1 MAEEYSL
8 IPAIDE
14 SGSETGYYTREP
26 DGISGMTVTALAN
39 FCSTANV
46 AVITNLLNRIE
57 AADPFSNDLPECL
70 KVFAGQDLR
79 LFSSDI
85 QGRLIIPDEA
95 CSAISE
101 YYAFE
106 ARQYPGKQTA
116 IDNYR
121 ASAKAGMR
129 IFIWVKTGYIPQILR
144 DSLKAHTSNY
154 IDRLEN
160 TYDHTIADHLWS
172 TFREGAEVLLL
183 VEKQMRVPVDRM
195 DLCDG
200 SIGSHWSTYRK
211 GKDWGLKVGSY
222 MHVFRD
228 QRKERECLAYELLE
242 LQYFRAWLRET
253 YIPYHLPKYL
263 SEKFGKLAT
272 KEIYRLFGA
281 MTPWVLEVTKI
292 QRKSPLEERKFI
304 EYQQIKERL
313 LKEQLEEAENEQ
325 LSLLEL
331 KGGE

>member
-8 IPAIDE
+8 IPAVDE
-14 SGSETGYYTREP
+14 SGNETGYYTREP

-70 KVFAGQDLR
+70 KVFAGQNLR

-85 QGRLIIPDEA
+85 QGRLIVPDEA

-183 VEKQMRVPVDRM
+183 VEKQMRVPVDQM

-200 SIGSHWSTYRK
+200 SIGKHWSVYRE
-211 GKDWGLKVGSY
+211 GKKWAEKVESY
-222 MHVFRD
+222 THVFRD
-228 QRKERECLAYELLE
+228 QRGSREPKAYQLTE
-242 LQYFRAWLRET
+242 LQYFRRWVRED
-253 YIPYHLPKYL
+253 YIPHHLPKYL
-263 SEKFGKLAT
+263 ADKFGKLAA
-272 KEIYRLFGA
+272 KEIYRLFDKV
-281 MTPWVLEVTKI
+281 TPRVLEVTAI
-292 QRKSPLEERKFI
+292 LRRSPAEERKFA
-304 EYQQIKERL
+304 EYQQVKERL
-313 LKEQLEEAENEQ
+313 LKEQLEEAESEQ
-325 LSLLEL
+325 LSLLKL
-331 KGGE
+331 KDGD